1 MISRKLRRIWGVRA
15 IYIWICVSVLAVLMI
30 FGSNAPASAAPRHY
44 TDLEFPPLPEVKLPD
59 YNRYELPNGL
69 VVYLMEDHEL
79 PFISGTAMVRV
90 GDRWEPEAQVG
101 LADLTGTVMR
111 TGGTKQYTG
120 DELNQLLEQE
130 AASVEAGIGTD
141 SGSVGFS
148 SLTEDVD
155 KVFGWF
161 AGVLTEPV
169 FAPEK
174 LELAKSQIRGGIG
187 RRNDN
192 PGGILSREFVKLIYG
207 ATSPYARSTEY
218 ANLDRIDRES
228 LVKLH
233 QQYFHPNNTILGI
246 SGDFNPQ
253 QMQKLISEKLGSW
266 QPKQNLELPALPPV
280 NQATTG
286 GTFLIQQPQLTQS
299 FVQIGHLGGM
309 LKDADFV
316 PLDVVNGVMNGF
328 GGRLF
333 DEVRSRQGL
342 AYSVYGSWS
351 PRFDY
356 PGVFVAGGQTR
367 SEATVPF
374 IKGVLGEIDKLRTAP
389 ITPAELARAKD
400 STLNSFIFNFQT
412 PRQTLSR
419 LMRYAYYGYPQD
431 FIFQYQKQVANVTAA
446 DIQRAA
452 QTHLQPDKLVTLV
465 VGNPNA
471 IQPPLTVLNPEVGSI
486 DITIPPA

>member
-1 MISRKLRRIWGVRA
+1 MIARKFRRIWGVRT
-15 IYIWICVSVLAVLMI
+15 IYIWVSVFVLAGLMI
-30 FGSNAPASAAPRHY
+30 FGNNAPASAAPRHY
-44 TDLEFPPLPEVKLPD
+44 TELEFPPLPEVRLPD

-90 GDRWEPEAQVG
+90 GDRWEPESQLG
-101 LADLTGTVMR
+101 LAELTGTVMR

-141 SGSVGFS
+141 SGSVSFS

-161 AGVLTEPV
+161 TGVLTEPV

-174 LELAKSQIRGGIG
+174 LELAKSQVRGGIG
-187 RRNDN
+187 RRNDD
-192 PGGILSREFVKLIYG
+192 PGEILSREFVKLIYG
-207 ATSPYARSTEY
+207 ANSPYARSTEY

-253 QMQKLISEKLGSW
+253 QMQKLISEKLGAW
-266 QPKQNLELPALPPV
+266 QPKENLELPPLPAV

-286 GTFLIQQPQLTQS
+286 GIFLIPQPQLTQS
-299 FVQIGHLGGM
+299 YIQIGHLGGT

-333 DEVRSRQGL
+333 DEIRSRQGL

-356 PGVFVAGGQTR
+356 PGVFVTGGQTR

-374 IKGVLGEIDKLRTAP
+374 IKGILGEIDRLRTAP

-412 PRQTLSR
+412 PRQILSR

-452 QTHLQPDKLVTLV
+452 QTNLQPDKLVTLV
-465 VGNPNA
+465 VGNPDG
-471 IQPPLTVLNPEVGSI
+471 IQPSLTVLNPEVGSI